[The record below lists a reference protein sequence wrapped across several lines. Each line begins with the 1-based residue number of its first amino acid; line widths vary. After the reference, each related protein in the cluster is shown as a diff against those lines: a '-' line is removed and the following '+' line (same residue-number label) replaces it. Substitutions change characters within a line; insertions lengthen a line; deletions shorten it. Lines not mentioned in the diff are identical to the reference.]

1 MELQELQYIP
11 VENVMTTDL
20 VTVSPEAHM
29 EEVDELMRA
38 NKIHHVP
45 VINSDGELIGI
56 ISYSDVQLL
65 KDWGTRLNL
74 PGSISRNAFLL
85 KSNLASDIMTRN
97 LVTIGPDHTL
107 RQCADILK
115 EQYFQALPVVK
126 DSKLVGIVTIYDLM
140 IAAYRDVPINI

>member
-1 MELQELQYIP
+1 MELQELQYVP
-11 VENVMTTDL
+11 VENIMTTEL
-20 VTVSPEAHM
+20 VTVGPDTSM
-29 EEVDELMRA
+29 EDVEEMMDA
-38 NKIHHVP
+38 NKIHHIP
-45 VINSDGELIGI
+45 VINKAEELIGI

-97 LVTIGPDHTL
+97 LVTVSPEHTL

-126 DSKLVGIVTIYDLM
+126 NNKLVGIVTIYDLM
-140 IAAYRDVPINI
+140 ISAYRDVPINF